1 MPIRRR
7 RPLRRVAV
15 TGAVGAAAY
24 NAGKNKNPSST
35 ATPESAA
42 HTPAAPVAPVAPVD
56 PAAAKVEIYDALAKL
71 GELKEKGLLSDE
83 EFQREKL
90 RLLDS

>member
-1 MPIRRR
+1 MPF
-7 RPLRRVAV
+7 RPRPIRRVAV

-24 NAGKNKNPSST
+24 NAGKNKNAGST
-35 ATPESAA
+35 KQAA
-42 HTPAAPVAPVAPVD
+42 EAPPAQAVPAAPQEAAPSKAEVYEA
-56 PAAAKVEIYDALAKL
+56 IAKL

-83 EFQREKL
+83 EFQREKV